1 MKRLQSYSL
10 HVGLRRA
17 VLSQTVIAAALLL
30 IGGPLGAQ
38 RSTAIGPQQRITLT
52 ETAAVT
58 RVDTLRDS
66 RGNFVRTQITTTLG
80 STTTTTRAIGFDAV
94 LLDRLLAN
102 FQLSEDQ
109 RNDMIEAVGQLLKEE
124 TVTRSSI
131 VAALQARGQIP
142 IAAAEVLADLILQRP
157 KNSSATFLSAV
168 TASGNTDRLYAAVD
182 VVRFSRPLLRGAFEA
197 RIVTGV
203 AVSNADSTAK
213 TTAATEVQQAD
224 YRTRTA
230 DLLTALREGG
240 PVALLVAY
248 DFHPPKV
255 LATSGWDAAL
265 ALSAAQGGKRP
276 GVENGRGTGG
286 VTLEIKGFLKDDL
299 KNPTQLMGTARV
311 GVRYA
316 PDGILLEIDKNVLK
330 FGQLTIE
337 FKPPASTVPIGVAFT
352 WVNEPF
358 KSYSRT
364 VQFFGIAGF

>member
-1 MKRLQSYSL
+1 MKRLQSHSL
-10 HVGLRRA
+10 HVGRLPR
-17 VLSQTVIAAALLL
+17 VVIAAALFL
-30 IGGPLGAQ
+30 IGSPLGAQ
-38 RSTAIGPQQRITLT
+38 RSTGLGQQQRITLT
-52 ETAAVT
+52 ESGAVT
-58 RVDTLRDS
+58 QVDTLKDT
-66 RGNFVRTQITTTLG
+66 RGNFLGTRTTTTTTPG
-80 STTTTTRAIGFDAV
+80 TTTTTRAIAFDAV

-109 RNDMIEAVGQLLKEE
+109 RSDKIEAVGRLLKEE
-124 TVTRSSI
+124 TVTRSGI
-131 VAALQARGQIP
+131 VAALQTGGQIP
-142 IAAAEVLADLILQRP
+142 IAAAEVLANLILQRP
-157 KNSSATFLSAV
+157 KKTSASFLSAV
-168 TASGNTDRLYAAVD
+168 TASGNTDRLYAGVD

-197 RIVTGV
+197 RIVTAV
-203 AVSNADSTAK
+203 AVSNADSTDQNASGG
-213 TTAATEVQQAD
+213 ELQQAD

-265 ALSAAQGGKRP
+265 ALSAAQAGKRP
-276 GVENGRGTGG
+276 GVDDGRAAAG

-299 KNPTQLMGTARV
+299 TNPTLLMGTARV
-311 GVRYA
+311 GARYA
-316 PDGILLEIDKNVLK
+316 RDGILSGIDKELLK
-330 FGQLTIE
+330 FGQLAIE
-337 FKPPASTVPIGVAFT
+337 FRPPASTVPIGVAFT